1 MKLTG
6 NIFLFILLFFSLA
19 IQPGHLEILAAE
31 GEKYYFEEGRKYYM
45 AEDYE
50 FNLKNF
56 LEAVELDPKNKS
68 TLKYVN
74 MTGSE
79 LNRRSEQE
87 LLNQAIKDYQ
97 EQNYE
102 AALDKLVQVLDL
114 NPRNREAIDYIQKIK
129 RESSRI
135 EEVKG
140 KVTNEQELLNQAIE
154 DYQEQNYEAAL
165 DKLVQVLDLNPRN
178 REAIDYIQK
187 IKRESSRI
195 EEVKGKVT
203 NEQELLNQ
211 AIKDYQEQNYEVSLD
226 RFVKVLDINPGNREA
241 IDYIQRIKEE
251 TGLIERVK
259 SKVISD
265 EEKRE
270 AERLIS
276 PEIFKIVQDIEIIKR
291 EVAKL
296 KLEEPKKL
304 EEAKE
309 LPGVISK
316 KRTSIIPIQVALFL
330 LFGSMLAGAFFAYRR
345 KVLKRRELSDKNL
358 KLMENLSKTAAN
370 TEHKGEILDTIL
382 KTFIQTAEAK
392 SGALFTV
399 EDKTGDLVLRVGIE
413 LGLEIPRDLKFNKDS
428 RVFAEL
434 SKITSPATAAQTLER
449 SIYENLSLFKEKPT
463 SPSSFLLVPL
473 VYKNRNAGVVLL
485 NCKKDRENYLRQH
498 RGLIETLAG
507 QAAIIVANIAYDR
520 QVIIDGLTGLY
531 VHWFFYQCMEKEISR
546 AERQDSSLALL
557 MVDLDH
563 FKQFNDTYGHLMG
576 DKALM
581 KVAEILKNDL
591 RDIDTVA
598 RYGGEEFAI
607 ILPGVDEKL
616 ALRTAERI
624 RNGLESY
631 RFQVVDG
638 KFRLTL
644 SIGSS
649 IYEKGLSA
657 REMVE
662 RADKALYWVK
672 QHGRNQV
679 KSWMSLSTE

>member
-19 IQPGHLEILAAE
+19 IQPAHLEILAAE
-31 GEKYYFEEGRKYYM
+31 GEEYYFE
-45 AEDYE
+45 
-50 FNLKNF
+50 
-56 LEAVELDPKNKS
+56 
-68 TLKYVN
+68 
-74 MTGSE
+74 MTGNG

-129 RESSRI
+129 RE
-135 EEVKG
+135 
-140 KVTNEQELLNQAIE
+140 T
-154 DYQEQNYEAAL
+154 
-165 DKLVQVLDLNPRN
+165 
-178 REAIDYIQK
+178 
-187 IKRESSRI
+187 SRI

-226 RFVKVLDINPGNREA
+226 EFVKVLDINAGNREAIDYIQKIKRETSRIEEVKGKVTSEQELLNQAIKDYQEQNYEAALDRFVKVLDINPENRKA

-265 EEKRE
+265 KEKHE

-276 PEIFKIVQDIEIIKR
+276 PEMSKIARDIEIIKR
-291 EVAKL
+291 EVAKR
-296 KLEEPKKL
+296 KLEEPK
-304 EEAKE
+304 E
-309 LPGVISK
+309 LPAVISK
-316 KRTSIIPIQVALFL
+316 KRTPIMPIQVALFL

-358 KLMENLSKTAAN
+358 KLMENLSRTATN
-370 TEHKGEILDTIL
+370 VEHKGEILGTIL
-382 KTFIQTAEAK
+382 RAFVEAVEAK

-428 RVFAEL
+428 SVFAEL

-449 SIYENLSLFKEKPT
+449 SIYENLSLFKEKPA

-498 RGLIETLAG
+498 RRLIETLAG

-531 VHWFFYQCMEKEISR
+531 VHWFFYQCLEKEISR

-616 ALRTAERI
+616 ALITAERI

-649 IYEKGLSA
+649 IYEKGVTA
-657 REMVE
+657 EEMVE
-662 RADKALYWVK
+662 KADKALYWVK

-679 KSWMSLSTE
+679 KSWASLANG

>member
-1 MKLTG
+1 MKLIT
-6 NIFLFILLFFSLA
+6 NVLLFMFLFLA
-19 IQPGHLEILAAE
+19 VVIQPAHLEILGAE
-31 GEKYYFEEGRKYYM
+31 AEKYYFE
-45 AEDYE
+45 
-50 FNLKNF
+50 
-56 LEAVELDPKNKS
+56 
-68 TLKYVN
+68 
-74 MTGSE
+74 
-79 LNRRSEQE
+79 EQE

-114 NPRNREAIDYIQKIK
+114 NPRNREAIDYIQRIK
-129 RESSRI
+129 RETSRI
-135 EEVKG
+135 EEAKG
-140 KVTNEQELLNQAIE
+140 EVTNEQEL
-154 DYQEQNYEAAL
+154 
-165 DKLVQVLDLNPRN
+165 V
-178 REAIDYIQK
+178 
-187 IKRESSRI
+187 
-195 EEVKGKVT
+195 
-203 NEQELLNQ
+203 NQ
-211 AIKDYQEQNYEVSLD
+211 AIKDYQEQNYEVSLNK
-226 RFVKVLDINPGNREA
+226 FVKVLDINPGNKEA

-251 TGLIERVK
+251 TGLIERVT

-265 EEKRE
+265 QEKHE
-270 AERLIS
+270 AESLIS
-276 PEIFKIVQDIEIIKR
+276 PEISKIAQDIEIIKK
-291 EVAKL
+291 EVAKR
-296 KLEEPKKL
+296 KLEEPK
-304 EEAKE
+304 E
-309 LPGVISK
+309 LPAVISK
-316 KRTSIIPIQVALFL
+316 KRTPIMRIQVALFL
-330 LFGSMLAGAFFAYRR
+330 LFGSMLAGTFFAYRQ
-345 KVLKRRELSDKNL
+345 KVLKKRELSDKSL
-358 KLMENLSKTAAN
+358 KLMENLSKTATN
-370 TEHKGEILDTIL
+370 IEHKGEILDTIL
-382 KTFIQTAEAK
+382 KAFLEAVEAK

-399 EDKTGDLVLRVGIE
+399 EDKTGDLVLRAGIE
-413 LGLEIPRDLKFNKDS
+413 LGLDIPREFRFDKDS

-449 SIYENLSLFKEKPT
+449 SIYQDLSVFKEKPV

-473 VYKNRNAGVVLL
+473 AFKNRNAGVVLL
-485 NCKKDRENYLRQH
+485 SCKKGRENYLRQH

-520 QVIIDGLTGLY
+520 QVIVDGLTGLY
-531 VHWFFYQCMEKEISR
+531 VHWFFYQCLEKEISR
-546 AERQDSSLALL
+546 AERQNSSLALL

-607 ILPGVDEKL
+607 ILPGVDERL
-616 ALRTAERI
+616 AFRTADRI
-624 RNGLESY
+624 RKGLESY
-631 RFQVVDG
+631 HFQVVDG

-649 IYEKGLSA
+649 IYEKGLGA

-679 KSWMSLSTE
+679 KSWTSLLTA

>member
-19 IQPGHLEILAAE
+19 IQPAHLEILAAE
-31 GEKYYFEEGRKYYM
+31 GEEYYFE
-45 AEDYE
+45 
-50 FNLKNF
+50 
-56 LEAVELDPKNKS
+56 
-68 TLKYVN
+68 
-74 MTGSE
+74 MTGNG

-129 RESSRI
+129 RE
-135 EEVKG
+135 
-140 KVTNEQELLNQAIE
+140 T
-154 DYQEQNYEAAL
+154 
-165 DKLVQVLDLNPRN
+165 
-178 REAIDYIQK
+178 
-187 IKRESSRI
+187 SRI

-226 RFVKVLDINPGNREA
+226 EFVKVLDINAGNREAIDYIQKIKRETSRIEEVKGKVTSEQELLNQAIKDYQEQNYEAALDRFVKVLDINPGNRKA

-265 EEKRE
+265 KEKHE

-276 PEIFKIVQDIEIIKR
+276 PEMSKIARDIEIIKR
-291 EVAKL
+291 EVAKR
-296 KLEEPKKL
+296 KLEEPK
-304 EEAKE
+304 E
-309 LPGVISK
+309 LPAVISK
-316 KRTSIIPIQVALFL
+316 KRTPIMPIQVALFL

-358 KLMENLSKTAAN
+358 KLMENLSRTATN
-370 TEHKGEILDTIL
+370 VEHKGEILGTIL
-382 KTFIQTAEAK
+382 RVFVEAVEAK

-428 RVFAEL
+428 SVFAEL

-449 SIYENLSLFKEKPT
+449 SIYENLSLFKEKPA

-498 RGLIETLAG
+498 RRLIETLAG

-531 VHWFFYQCMEKEISR
+531 VHWFFYQCLEKEISR

-616 ALRTAERI
+616 ALITAERI

-649 IYEKGLSA
+649 IYEKGVTA
-657 REMVE
+657 EEMVE
-662 RADKALYWVK
+662 KADKALYWVK

-679 KSWMSLSTE
+679 KSWASLANG